1 MSHWSANSK
10 LAAEERERWGWLA
23 REQMTPHVK
32 AWLRD
37 NPPPYLCRYQ
47 VRFPNRVNRDW
58 LNVAAALKVA
68 EDGFVDAGLFPNDN
82 NAIVPMGSVEVVLGD
97 KENHGV
103 TLEVVTYAESG
114 SNSLSERT

>member
-32 AWLRD
+32 AWLRA

-47 VRFPNRVNRDW
+47 VRFPNRINRYW

-103 TLEVVTYAESG
+103 TLEVVAYAERYSD
-114 SNSLSERT
+114 SLSERT